1 MKRTLNRRALMLAAS
16 LAAASLG
23 LAALP
28 ARAEYPDKPLKLV
41 IPFPPGGITDV
52 IGRNLAHHAQQ
63 AMGQP
68 MIVDNRPG
76 GGGVIATDVVAKSA
90 PDGATILLAAIGQ
103 AVVNPYLLKKLPY
116 DPKADL
122 TPVSLIAQ
130 GPNVLVVNAASPYK
144 TLGDLLADAKKTP
157 GALTFGSYGNGSS
170 PHLAAALLTERT
182 GATFT
187 HIPYKG
193 AAPAMNDLLGGQTS
207 FMFDSLITSLPQLKA
222 GKLRAL
228 AVTSAARNA
237 LIPNVPTFAE
247 AGVSDFTMVAWY
259 GIFAQGK
266 TPPGIVDRLNKEIVD
281 FAATPAA
288 RKQFADQGLEL
299 ISDSPSEYAKFL
311 ASEDKKWSAVIKRA
325 NITID

>member
-1 MKRTLNRRALMLAAS
+1 MLAAS
-16 LAAASLG
+16 LAAASFG

-182 GATFT
+182 GARFT

-237 LIPNVPTFAE
+237 LIPSVPTFAE
-247 AGVSDFTMVAWY
+247 AGVGDFTMLAWY

-266 TPPGIVDRLNKEIVD
+266 TPPAIVDRLNKEIVE

-299 ISDSPSEYAKFL
+299 ISDSPGEYAKFL
-311 ASEDKKWSAVIKRA
+311 AAEDRKWSAVIKRA